1 VFGSF
6 VCLFWLGERFW
17 NAVVEGFQ
25 FRALNASVP
34 GTLRRLCVQIS
45 IGGGRIGPS
54 FFFSSFF
61 GLAFSRRLIPFSLVR
76 VYACMRLG
84 VLFALLC
91 AFWFHNVDK
100 NSRVLIFPDRTTLLS
115 EVRRMC
121 SFVFTQRRFMLLGM
135 WECLGVEVRIR
146 EFFFNSIEGCV
157 CNVLSCRILLHYA
170 SRATVQE
177 AAS

>member
-1 VFGSF
+1 VHANQHRRRKNS
-6 VCLFWLGERFW
+6 
-17 NAVVEGFQ
+17 
-25 FRALNASVP
+25 SV
-34 GTLRRLCVQIS
+34 
-45 IGGGRIGPS
+45 
-54 FFFSSFF
+54 FFFWSFF

-115 EVRRMC
+115 EVRRVC